1 MSDAARCTTL
11 VILGWCIQ
19 PLRALSSGLNAHLG
33 ETACLSRSVGTGSYG
48 ERVTTREPTVP
59 PRSEAAITGPALAE
73 PGLPGPTRPE
83 PAISG
88 PALADPDLSEP
99 SPAQP
104 VPTEPI
110 HAEPI
115 HTEPIHTEPI
125 YTEPADAG
133 LTRSLASAD
142 FASLDFVIVDVETT
156 GWQPEQA
163 SITEIA
169 AVRVSAGQPR
179 AEFSALVHPGGPIPA
194 DIVALTGITDAMV
207 SQAPPI
213 GAVLPGFLAFARGCV
228 LTAHHA
234 PFDVGFLTAACG
246 DCRIPWPAFPVLDTA
261 ALARSVLD
269 ETEVPDCKLATLA
282 GFFGTRT
289 RPCHRALADAR
300 ATADVLTGLFGRLAR
315 SGVRTL
321 AEISA

>member
-1 MSDAARCTTL
+1 
-11 VILGWCIQ
+11 
-19 PLRALSSGLNAHLG
+19 
-33 ETACLSRSVGTGSYG
+33 
-48 ERVTTREPTVP
+48 VTNREPPATAS
-59 PRSEAAITGPALAE
+59 SERAITGPALAE
-73 PGLPGPTRPE
+73 PALPGPARPE
-83 PAISG
+83 PSLSA
-88 PALADPDLSEP
+88 PTLAGPDLSP
-99 SPAQP
+99 PALPQP
-104 VPTEPI
+104 VP
-110 HAEPI
+110 AESV
-115 HTEPIHTEPI
+115 HTEPI

-169 AVRVSAGQPR
+169 AVRVSAGQPS
-179 AEFSALVHPGGPIPA
+179 AEFSALVNPGGPIPP
-194 DIVALTGITDAMV
+194 DIIALTGITDAMV

-234 PFDVGFLTAACG
+234 PFDVGFLTTACG
-246 DCRIPWPAFPVLDTA
+246 NCRIPWPAFPVLDTA

-282 GFFGTRT
+282 GFFGART

-300 ATADVLTGLFGRLAR
+300 ATAEVLRGLLGRLALN
-315 SGVRTL
+315 GVRTL

>member
-1 MSDAARCTTL
+1 
-11 VILGWCIQ
+11 
-19 PLRALSSGLNAHLG
+19 
-33 ETACLSRSVGTGSYG
+33 
-48 ERVTTREPTVP
+48 VTIREPTAP
-59 PRSEAAITGPALAE
+59 ASSETAITGPALTE
-73 PGLPGPTRPE
+73 PGPPGPTRPE
-83 PAISG
+83 PDLSG
-88 PALADPDLSEP
+88 PTLAVPDLSE
-99 SPAQP
+99 SALTQP
-104 VPTEPI
+104 VL
-110 HAEPI
+110 A
-115 HTEPIHTEPI
+115 EPIHTEPI
-125 YTEPADAG
+125 YTEPAGIAPA
-133 LTRSLASAD
+133 RSLASVD
-142 FASLDFVIVDVETT
+142 FAGVDFVIVDVETT

-169 AVRVSAGQPR
+169 AVRVSAGQPSG
-179 AEFSALVHPGGPIPA
+179 EFSALVHPGGPIPA

-213 GAVLPGFLAFARGCV
+213 SAVLPGFLAFARGCV

-246 DCRIPWPAFPVLDTA
+246 NCRIPWPAFPVLDTA

-282 GFFGTRT
+282 GFFGART

-300 ATADVLTGLFGRLAR
+300 ATADVLRALLGRLALH
-315 SGVRTL
+315 GVRTL